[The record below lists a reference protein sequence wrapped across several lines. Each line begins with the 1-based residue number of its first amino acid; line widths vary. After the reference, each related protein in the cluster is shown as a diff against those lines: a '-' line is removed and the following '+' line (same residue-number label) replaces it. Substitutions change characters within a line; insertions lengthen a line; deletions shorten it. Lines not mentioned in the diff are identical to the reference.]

1 VIASK
6 INYFYLKTLILI
18 FGILIFD
25 VALAGVYR
33 CIDENGVV
41 EFRDRGCEIASEED
55 DFLPYVY
62 KPTDP
67 NIVLEKEGELHNIQK
82 ATQQQRLEEQKKCR
96 LETRQKKAAEKAT
109 AKAERRLMRCEKTNE
124 KIKQIETELRA
135 GCKIRRCNTLKK
147 QLIHAQKMQKHYCT
161 PS

>member
-1 VIASK
+1 MASK
-6 INYFYLKTLILI
+6 INYFCLKPLI
-18 FGILIFD
+18 FIFGFLVFD
-25 VALAGVYR
+25 LALAGVYR
-33 CIDENGVV
+33 CVDENGAV
-41 EFRDRGCEIASEED
+41 EFRDRGCEIASQVD

-67 NIVLEKEGELHNIQK
+67 NIVFEKEEAMHNTQK
-82 ATQQQRLEEQKKCR
+82 AKQKQNLEQKKKVR

-109 AKAERRLMRCEKTNE
+109 AKAERRLMRCEKNSE
-124 KIKQIETELRA
+124 KIKQIESELRA

-161 PS
+161 PP